1 MLGQHL
7 RGLASA
13 MIDVS
18 DGVLADLNHL
28 LDRSALGAR
37 MNARCMAFDE
47 LLQANADSPAAAL
60 THFLTA
66 GDDYELC
73 FIAPASA
80 RAEIDRLA
88 LKLALPLN
96 RIGQTK
102 AELGLVIENLPEAL
116 TESMLIKTTG
126 YRHFT

>member
-1 MLGQHL
+1 MHFPGSHILSIRQFERADVDQL
-7 RGLASA
+7 FAVALLAT
-13 MIDVS
+13 
-18 DGVLADLNHL
+18 
-28 LDRSALGAR
+28 
-37 MNARCMAFDE
+37 
-47 LLQANADSPAAAL
+47 ADSPAAAL
-60 THFLTA
+60 TLFLTA

>member
-1 MLGQHL
+1 M
-7 RGLASA
+7 RR
-13 MIDVS
+13 D
-18 DGVLADLNHL
+18 
-28 LDRSALGAR
+28 
-37 MNARCMAFDE
+37 MAFDE
-47 LLQANADSPAAAL
+47 LLQASAESPAAAL

-73 FIAPASA
+73 FIAPTSA

-96 RIGQTK
+96 RIGETQ
-102 AELGLVIENLPEAL
+102 AELGLVVENLPV
-116 TESMLIKTTG
+116 SPYRIDVDQNHRG